1 MQLVLGLGNPG
12 ERYRRTRHNVAWWVL
27 DALAE
32 RWQAT
37 GDEVCREYRSV
48 RAFVADREVV
58 LIKPLTF
65 MNLSGEALQGWQQR
79 HGPVAEDLLVVS
91 DDVYLPLG
99 SIRIRPRGS
108 SGGHRGLESLEQA
121 LGSREFARLRLG
133 VGTAIRTADLK
144 EHVLDEF
151 ASEEQPTLDEMVRLA
166 AEAVECWVHD
176 GTLSAMNQFNRKVR
190 KEVPE
195 S

>member
-12 ERYRRTRHNVAWWVL
+12 ERYGRTRHNVAWWVL
-27 DALAE
+27 EALAE
-32 RWQAT
+32 RWKAT
-37 GDEVCREYRSV
+37 RFEECREYQSV
-48 RAFVADREVV
+48 RAVVADREVS
-58 LIKPLTF
+58 LMKPLTF
-65 MNLSGEALQGWQQR
+65 MNRSGEALQIWQQR
-79 HGPVAEDLLVVS
+79 HGLAALDLLVVS

-99 SIRIRPRGS
+99 SIRIRARGA

-121 LGSREFARLRLG
+121 LGSREFTRLRLG
-133 VGTAIRTADLK
+133 VGAADSSAELK

-151 ASEEQPTLDEMVRLA
+151 APEEQPALDEMVRLA
-166 AEAVECWVHD
+166 AEAVECWVQA